1 MAVPTLTPASTL
13 SAVVLP
19 SAGNLGDV
27 ASALPFGIYS
37 NSAAFISGA
46 ADQVAYVYKKL
57 GGDVLDIELTTGNVY
72 AAYEEAVLEYSYLVN
87 LHQAVNA
94 LPSMLGKSTGSFD
107 QDGEITNSLSSSNV
121 ALKYPK
127 YSLDFARNFG
137 KAYALE
143 G

>member
-19 SAGNLGDV
+19 SAGNLADV
-27 ASALPFGIYS
+27 PSALPFGIYS

-46 ADQVAYVYKKL
+46 ADEVAYVYKKL

-107 QDGEITNSLSSSNV
+107 QDGEITN
-121 ALKYPK
+121 AL
-127 YSLDFARNFG
+127 
-137 KAYALE
+137 
-143 G
+143 